1 MDQRLQRY
9 ASIIDL
15 YETLMENRMPIKEFR
30 ELQRMS
36 DDQIDKYV
44 DQLSE
49 YMKAEEEAEANLQY
63 VFKRGFD
70 KQIKGMMNDYGIS
83 MKEALDREIE
93 SAEVA
98 SVEELLYVWCLEV
111 NDWEEYLE
119 GYKAET

>member
-49 YMKAEEEAEANLQY
+49 YMKAEEEAEANLQH